1 MNFISQ
7 EEKLI
12 LRYSSSILM
21 TELPTS
27 NMRPTRLL
35 SMKKVLGCDTFGATL
50 FQYRG
55 ATEEN

>member
-7 EEKLI
+7 EEGLI

-55 ATEEN
+55 AT